1 VESEGSVIE
10 GTNKTQREG
19 MTLVSCNWQLSWVL
33 GMTRKGDSVR
43 VGSAMVKQVAMQ
55 EELYGVEAR
64 VINVITCG
72 RASAA
77 MLRPFN
83 ST

>member
-1 VESEGSVIE
+1 
-10 GTNKTQREG
+10 
-19 MTLVSCNWQLSWVL
+19 
-33 GMTRKGDSVR
+33 
-43 VGSAMVKQVAMQ
+43 MVKQVAMQ

-64 VINVITCG
+64 VINVITRG